1 MRPKA
6 IFAVSGAL
14 ASVALTAGLV
24 SIGPAGADGEKGDAM
39 VRAGDVVVG
48 DGTVRAGDAVI
59 DESGVRI
66 EGGSSIVNDE
76 GNVSEAGSVEESG
89 SDEEGASDEE
99 GTEEDQESTPVGED
113 EVVMRLKGDEGVEFS
128 GTCSVGGEEQ
138 EIKGKV
144 PDEFTFGLD
153 GGELECEIRKEG
165 GDGALKMV
173 LVSGNDRVVQ
183 KVNGDSTLKF
193 TYSDDG
199 VSSSTTS
206 GSGSSN
212 VVSQS
217 SSSSSSIVQSNSSST
232 SR

>member
-66 EGGSSIVNDE
+66 EGGSSIINDE

-89 SDEEGASDEE
+89 SDEE

-183 KVNGDSTLKF
+183 KVSGDSTLKF

-206 GSGSSN
+206 SSGSSN
-212 VVSQS
+212 VVSQ
-217 SSSSSSIVQSNSSST
+217 SSSSSIVQSNSSST

>member
-6 IFAVSGAL
+6 IFAVSGTL

-24 SIGPAGADGEKGDAM
+24 SIGPAGADGEKGDAT
-39 VRAGDVVVG
+39 VRAGNVVVG

-66 EGGSSIVNDE
+66 EGGSSIINDE

-89 SDEEGASDEE
+89 SDEE

-206 GSGSSN
+206 SSGSSN
-212 VVSQS
+212 VVSQ
-217 SSSSSSIVQSNSSST
+217 SSSSSIVQSNSSST